1 MQKCIEIAKSNEV
14 SNTQLK
20 KNMDQTTQE
29 PEDVHKVKMERLT
42 DIGVLVPVDE
52 PTDWVS
58 NLVIATKESGDLSL
72 A

>member
-1 MQKCIEIAKSNEV
+1 MQKCIEIAKSDEV
-14 SNTQLK
+14 SNTQL

-58 NLVIATKESGDLSL
+58 NLVIATKEAVDLSL